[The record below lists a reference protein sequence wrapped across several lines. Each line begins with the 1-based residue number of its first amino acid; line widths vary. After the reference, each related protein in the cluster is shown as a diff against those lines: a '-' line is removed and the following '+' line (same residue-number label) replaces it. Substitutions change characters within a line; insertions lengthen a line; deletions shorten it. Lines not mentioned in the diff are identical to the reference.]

1 MDEEQSTTRKSF
13 NEIIPGSVYQR
24 GQIMT
29 WQRDDK
35 IALLKSLHINI
46 VVNFWPKIDPDMTDL
61 WYFHMATNR
70 SIDMIDPKIEFM
82 AYSVAQLI
90 REQGAAL
97 VLCEAGKTRS
107 VFFCTLLISE
117 LQGISMAKARL
128 KMDTILPTHR
138 MKNFMLDYLDKQV

>member
-1 MDEEQSTTRKSF
+1 MDEEQGTIRKSF
-13 NEIIPGSVYQR
+13 NEIIPGKVYQR

-35 IALLKSLHINI
+35 IKLLTDLHIKI

-70 SIDMIDPKIEFM
+70 SIDMLDPKIEFM
-82 AYSVAQLI
+82 AYAVAELLKS
-90 REQGAAL
+90 EDDLAVL

-117 LQGISMAKARL
+117 MLSMTKKQASDYVVHK
-128 KMDTILPTHR
+128 LPGQR
-138 MKNFMLDYLDKQV
+138 MKQFMMDSFVK